1 MGEPDFAYAIIGGG
15 LAAVSAVEGIREL
28 DKAGSILLLSQE
40 KHLPY
45 HRPPLTKQLW
55 SGKKKVEDIF
65 VKGQGFYDDNGVRL
79 MLSTRAVA
87 IDARRKTVTDDKGRT
102 SRFNKL
108 LLATGGS
115 PKRLPIPGADLD
127 GVCYYRYLDDYLATR
142 PAAADGKSA
151 VVIGGGFIGSEI
163 AAALTLNHVAV
174 TMIFHGACL
183 CDRVFPAE
191 LGQAIQERYR
201 QRGVNILSGDR
212 PATISR
218 AGGRWITRTA
228 NGRQVES
235 DLVLVGVGIEPSA
248 SLAQAA
254 GLRTDN
260 GIVVNER
267 LQTSHP
273 DIFAAGDNALFPYQ
287 ALGVSARV
295 EHWDNALNQGKWAG
309 RNMAGA
315 NDSFTHMPYFY
326 SDLFEFGYEAVG
338 DVDPRLETF
347 ADWEKPNDTG
357 VVYYLRDGKVRGAMM
372 CNVWDKVDAAREMIR
387 KARRVEPRELAGAI
401 R

>member
-1 MGEPDFAYAIIGGG
+1 MAEPYYVYAIVGGG
-15 LAAVSAVEGIREL
+15 LAAASAVEGIRQL

-45 HRPPLTKQLW
+45 HRPPLSKQLW

-65 VKGQGFYDDNGVRL
+65 IKGRGFYDDNGVKL
-79 MLSTRAVA
+79 MHSTRAVA
-87 IDARRKTVTDDKGRT
+87 IDARQKTATDDKSRT
-102 SRFNKL
+102 FRFNKL

-115 PKRLPIPGADLD
+115 PRRLPIPGADLD
-127 GVCYYRYLDDYLATR
+127 GVCYYRYLDDYMATR
-142 PAAADGKSA
+142 AQAAEGRSA

-163 AAALTLNHVAV
+163 AAALNLNHVGV
-174 TMIFHGACL
+174 TMIFPGAYL
-183 CDRVFPAE
+183 CERVFPAE
-191 LGQAIQERYR
+191 LGQAIQDQYR
-201 QRGVNILSGDR
+201 QRGVNVISGDR
-212 PATISR
+212 PVAISR
-218 AGGRWITRTA
+218 SGGRWLTRTQ

-235 DLVLVGVGIEPSA
+235 DLIIAGVGIEPST

-260 GIVVNER
+260 GIVVNEC

-273 DIFAAGDNALFPYQ
+273 DIFAAGDNAFFPYQ
-287 ALGVSARV
+287 ALGVSTRI

-315 NDSFTHMPYFY
+315 NEAFTHMPYFF
-326 SDLFEFGYEAVG
+326 SDLFTFGYEAVG
-338 DVDPRLETF
+338 DVDSRLETF
-347 ADWEKPNDTG
+347 ASWAKPNDTG
-357 VVYYLRDGKVRGAMM
+357 VVYYLRDGKVRGVMM
-372 CNVWDKVDAAREMIR
+372 CNVWDKVDTAREIIR
-387 KARRVEPRELAGAI
+387 KAQPLEPGELAGAI